1 MTKITLTFSPNVI
14 HYRCEREIRSR
25 SLFPR
30 LDRATLTLESIMANL
45 FVLNLDGTIAPV
57 AADKNCNALIAHA
70 VSILAG
76 DSDVPSAPEP
86 IDVDARRAALFG
98 EVTSG
103 ALSMDD
109 AVAAL
114 KALDAEVV
122 AAAKAAKA
130 DPPVLLLA
138 GTPATAAEV
147 KRAFRGAE
155 SGTSVEVASLDD
167 SRVGTIT
174 MFRV

>member
-1 MTKITLTFSPNVI
+1 
-14 HYRCEREIRSR
+14 
-25 SLFPR
+25 
-30 LDRATLTLESIMANL
+30 MANL

-57 AADKNCNALIAHA
+57 AADKNCNALIARAIA
-70 VSILAG
+70 VLAG

-98 EVTSG
+98 EVTAG
-103 ALSMDD
+103 AMSMDE

-138 GTPATAAEV
+138 GEPATAAEI

-155 SGTSVEVASLDD
+155 SGSSVAVASLDNER
-167 SRVGTIT
+167 SGAIT

>member
-1 MTKITLTFSPNVI
+1 
-14 HYRCEREIRSR
+14 
-25 SLFPR
+25 
-30 LDRATLTLESIMANL
+30 MANL

-57 AADKNCNALIAHA
+57 AADKNCNALIARAIA
-70 VSILAG
+70 VLAG

-98 EVTSG
+98 EVTAG
-103 ALSMDD
+103 AMSMDE

-114 KALDAEVV
+114 KALDAEVT
-122 AAAKAAKA
+122 AAVKAAKA

-138 GTPATAAEV
+138 GEPATAAEI
-147 KRAFRGAE
+147 KRAFRGQDD
-155 SGTSVEVASLDD
+155 GTSVEVASLDNE
-167 SRVGTIT
+167 RVGTIT

>member
-1 MTKITLTFSPNVI
+1 
-14 HYRCEREIRSR
+14 
-25 SLFPR
+25 
-30 LDRATLTLESIMANL
+30 MANL

-57 AADKNCNALIAHA
+57 AADKNCNALIARAIA
-70 VSILAG
+70 VLAG

-98 EVTSG
+98 EVTAG
-103 ALSMDD
+103 AMSMDE

-138 GTPATAAEV
+138 GTPATAAEI
-147 KRAFRGAE
+147 KRAFRGQDD
-155 SGTSVEVASLDD
+155 GTSVEVASLDNE
-167 SRVGTIT
+167 RVGTIT

>member
-1 MTKITLTFSPNVI
+1 
-14 HYRCEREIRSR
+14 
-25 SLFPR
+25 
-30 LDRATLTLESIMANL
+30 MANL

-57 AADKNCNALIAHA
+57 AADKNCNALIARAIA
-70 VSILAG
+70 VLAG
-76 DSDVPSAPEP
+76 DSDVPAAPEP

-98 EVTSG
+98 EVTAG
-103 ALSMDD
+103 AMSMDD

-138 GTPATAAEV
+138 GTPATAAEI

-155 SGTSVEVASLDD
+155 SGTSVEVASLDNE
-167 SRVGTIT
+167 RVGTIT

>member
-1 MTKITLTFSPNVI
+1 
-14 HYRCEREIRSR
+14 
-25 SLFPR
+25 
-30 LDRATLTLESIMANL
+30 MANL

-57 AADKNCNALIAHA
+57 AADKNCNALIARAIA
-70 VSILAG
+70 VLAG

-98 EVTSG
+98 EVTAG
-103 ALSMDD
+103 AMSMDE

-114 KALDAEVV
+114 KALDAEVL

-138 GTPATAAEV
+138 GEPATAAEI
-147 KRAFRGAE
+147 KRAFRGQDD
-155 SGTSVEVASLDD
+155 GTSVEVASLDNE
-167 SRVGTIT
+167 RVGTIT

>member
-1 MTKITLTFSPNVI
+1 
-14 HYRCEREIRSR
+14 
-25 SLFPR
+25 
-30 LDRATLTLESIMANL
+30 MANL

-57 AADKNCNALIAHA
+57 AADKNCNALIARAIA
-70 VSILAG
+70 VLAG

-138 GTPATAAEV
+138 GTPATAAEI

-155 SGTSVEVASLDD
+155 SGTSVEVASLDNE
-167 SRVGTIT
+167 RVGTIT

>member
-1 MTKITLTFSPNVI
+1 
-14 HYRCEREIRSR
+14 
-25 SLFPR
+25 
-30 LDRATLTLESIMANL
+30 MANL

-57 AADKNCNALIAHA
+57 AADKNCNALIARAIA
-70 VSILAG
+70 VLAG

-98 EVTSG
+98 EVTAG
-103 ALSMDD
+103 AMSMDE

-138 GTPATAAEV
+138 GEPATAAEI
-147 KRAFRGAE
+147 KRAFRGQDD
-155 SGTSVEVASLDD
+155 GTSIEVASLDNE
-167 SRVGTIT
+167 RVGTIT